1 MELNKIYSGFRLD
14 RIERIDEINGTAY
27 EMKHLVLVLFIL
39 THQTLI
45 KYLILPLERL
55 LKIAQVSLISWSTPC
70 FVVLVN
76 FH

>member
-27 EMKHLVLVLFIL
+27 DMKNLVLVLFIL